1 MDKLGLYF
9 LDKLKIF
16 SVFSYRKWL
25 DSREIDNLM
34 ARKAGHPWQPRV
46 TRALVISVSSHN

>member
-34 ARKAGHPWQPRV
+34 ARKVGHPWQPRV
-46 TRALVISVSSHN
+46 TRDLVISVSSRN